1 MSDIVQVS
9 LPDGESIWARVS
21 PPAGARD
28 VGFAT
33 RSAEFAAGEVAKLA
47 RAVIGIVRDAVGDQ
61 QADEISVDFG
71 IELSA
76 KTGKV
81 IGVLGEV
88 GGTSSIVVHMT
99 WRDDPGRPGQPRGDQ
114 RPAGDSAIPAA
125 RPPAGSA

>member
-1 MSDIVQVS
+1 MSDIVQVKM
-9 LPDGESIWARVS
+9 PDGEAIWARVS
-21 PPAGARD
+21 PSAGARD

-33 RSAEFAAGEVAKLA
+33 RSAELAAGEIARLA
-47 RAVIGIVRDAVGDQ
+47 RSVIGMVHDAVGDH

-99 WRDDPGRPGQPRGDQ
+99 WRNGQG
-114 RPAGDSAIPAA
+114 
-125 RPPAGSA
+125 RPPAEDSTSPGASPRGESA

>member
-1 MSDIVQVS
+1 MSEIVQVL
-9 LPDGESIWARVS
+9 LPNGEAVWARVS

-28 VGFAT
+28 VGFAK
-33 RSAEFAAGEVAKLA
+33 RSAEFAAGEVARLA
-47 RAVIGIVRDAVGDQ
+47 RAVIGIVHDAVGDQ

-88 GGTSSIVVHMT
+88 GGTSSIVVHLT
-99 WRDDPGRPGQPRGDQ
+99 WRDGLV
-114 RPAGDSAIPAA
+114 
-125 RPPAGSA
+125 RPPGEDSTSPDASPRAESA